1 MQHANITVKA
11 ANGTTDVVF
20 VAKSPFAGDRSPATW
35 AVDADSVYRD
45 QRTVATHASRP
56 HGTKKARRDFIDIL
70 VPVVRTI
77 DGNPVRVDTIPF
89 RFESTV
95 GNSVTD
101 TEANEATARAVNLL
115 ASVLMKSAIAAKENF
130 S

>member
-1 MQHANITVKA
+1 MQHSNITVKA

-35 AVDADSVYRD
+35 AVDADSTYRD
-45 QRTVATHASRP
+45 QRTIVTHSARA
-56 HGTKKARRDFIDIL
+56 HGTKKARRDFIDIV
-70 VPVVRTI
+70 VPVVRTV
-77 DGNPVRVDTIPF
+77 DGNLQKVDVIPF

-95 GNSVTD
+95 SNSVTD
-101 TEANEATARAVNLL
+101 TEADEATARAVNIL
-115 ASVLMKSAIAAKENF
+115 ASALMKSAISRKENF